1 MERVPKPDAEASV
14 ILRENLRHVIVR
26 DKLSLMEF
34 SEYYM
39 ETLLYLRSL
48 LASENSLPAP
58 KLPHMQQVQAIMEKR
73 LVGALSED
81 PVVRAAQELLY
92 CEHISHYLAGVS
104 HDVKS
109 ELAVLLQF
117 FSQVSQESGDLEFSL
132 SLEVIVESLLK
143 PT

>member
-1 MERVPKPDAEASV
+1 
-14 ILRENLRHVIVR
+14 
-26 DKLSLMEF
+26 
-34 SEYYM
+34 
-39 ETLLYLRSL
+39 
-48 LASENSLPAP
+48 
-58 KLPHMQQVQAIMEKR
+58 MEKR